1 MKFNIGDKVRLR
13 SDYKVNKVYNEVTL
27 FDFMVF
33 DGEGTVTGVEGR
45 LANVRPTNST
55 LKLFDYTYDVDML
68 VKVVKPLYEVG
79 DKVKLKPNI
88 VAGKKYGDLI
98 VYTHMVFNGVR
109 TIEQVTLYDGDM
121 YGYLIDGFW
130 YTANVLE
137 PAQAL
142 EAKIE
147 TQPTHPKFEDTV
159 RKFSTG
165 AVRDTSEGKPRM
177 GLIPKDLLRRVSK
190 LYTKGAE
197 MYGADNWRK
206 GQPKDT
212 TMDSLER
219 HLEAYRR
226 GETDEDHLSAVIWN
240 AFSMMNVDEYL
251 LEEHPELDF
260 EFKYPKK
267 KATSIDTILRRYREG
282 R

>member
-1 MKFNIGDKVRLR
+1 MYDVGDIVKTGHGVGKVVFVNGGSSGAEILVSIEGVDGHNGNGFCDGKDYQGDSVRNKWWYHNDRVTLVYRDSKFN
-13 SDYKVNKVYNEVTL
+13 
-27 FDFMVF
+27 
-33 DGEGTVTGVEGR
+33 
-45 LANVRPTNST
+45 
-55 LKLFDYTYDVDML
+55 
-68 VKVVKPLYEVG
+68 VG
-79 DKVKLKPNI
+79 D
-88 VAGKKYGDLI
+88 
-98 VYTHMVFNGVR
+98 
-109 TIEQVTLYDGDM
+109 
-121 YGYLIDGFW
+121 FW
-130 YTANVLE
+130 YTADVLE
-137 PAQAL
+137 PAPAL

-206 GQPKDT
+206 GQPKDA